1 MVPPG
6 VIPPG
11 VVLPGVVPPK
21 MLPPKVVPPKVIQKQ
36 ESRGQQ
42 DSRVQLRVIGQV
54 QDIVVDIMV
63 HLEGDTE
70 GDPARSTSAALNTS
84 ASHHQ
89 RTGKHLHSPSAQLE
103 TLAVHL
109 A

>member
-1 MVPPG
+1 
-6 VIPPG
+6 
-11 VVLPGVVPPK
+11 
-21 MLPPKVVPPKVIQKQ
+21 MLPPKVVPPKVILKLD
-36 ESRGQQ
+36 SRDQ
-42 DSRVQLRVIGQV
+42 DSRVQLRVVRQV
-54 QDIVVDIMV
+54 KDIMDVMV

-89 RTGKHLHSPSAQLE
+89 RTGKHLHSPSVQLE

-109 A
+109 P